1 MTMLLSMLSPETIED
16 IRLSEDGVPLIDGD
30 RLTEAGM
37 AYLTSQAEPEGI
49 HSPGDLMALA
59 RTLGVS
65 ADWHEPDNSGV
76 SARIRGNH
84 LDNAMGSRM
93 ADVGPDNQS
102 GEYNI
107 VIQKDGR
114 DRAVVNLATLLSW
127 ACGYERRDL

>member
-1 MTMLLSMLSPETIED
+1 MTMLLSMLSAETIED

-37 AYLTSQAEPEGI
+37 AYLTSQAEVEAINLPI
-49 HSPGDLMALA
+49 DLKVLA
-59 RTLGVS
+59 NELRVRT
-65 ADWHEPDNSGV
+65 DWHEPDEQGV
-76 SARIRGNH
+76 SVRIRGNH

-102 GEYNI
+102 GEFNI

-127 ACGYERRDL
+127 GAALGDLA